1 MAYDKDGDGTLDI
14 YFNNVLLL
22 SAKYDEFN
30 YFRDYAKTP
39 INEDVEHGEV
49 NANFLAT
56 STDEASFNKTY
67 HEDFLL
73 GTSRRRNLYITNH
86 RLLTHNHKAIADT
99 LEYYGRKNKKG
110 GAVEMMKYQK
120 ENMVTPNDAMKLTEE
135 ERKTKII
142 VGKLCET
149 NRGEFTDEYLKIID
163 KARAN

>member
-1 MAYDKDGDGTLDI
+1 MAARQCAHVSACCSGAILEGEGKNINITPRATILQAGEIFKTETDSLGRMAYDKDGDGTLDI

-99 LEYYGRKNKKG
+99 VMKKL
-110 GAVEMMKYQK
+110 ASQK
-120 ENMVTPNDAMKLTEE
+120 PQTLP
-135 ERKTKII
+135 
-142 VGKLCET
+142 
-149 NRGEFTDEYLKIID
+149 Y
-163 KARAN
+163 